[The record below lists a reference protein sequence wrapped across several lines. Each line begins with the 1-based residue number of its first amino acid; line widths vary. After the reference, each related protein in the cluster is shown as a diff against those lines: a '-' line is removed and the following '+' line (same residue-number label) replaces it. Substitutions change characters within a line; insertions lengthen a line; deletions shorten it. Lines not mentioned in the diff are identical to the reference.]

1 MSEILR
7 ENASWRKG
15 KSPIITKYADEHTKL
30 FSAIAGRGFLRLP
43 GYAYDSENGI
53 ELSAKM
59 MLSELNLKI
68 LGETIERE
76 LKQSGIDYDQTYK
89 TALLQW
95 EIDKQ
100 SLLNAWEVEYSGIK
114 RVSAQEEEVLNQL
127 GIEVSKRGTYLIE
140 QKTIIELD
148 AEALRTQLAT
158 LDGTTAPYEVQLANE
173 KLLTAQ
179 KKLEIIPIL
188 QAIVAKEEELLVAER
203 GKVAAYTTLM
213 AAEQEVVIKKE
224 TLIPVIGDLTNVSEQ
239 YTGEFAQQIILE
251 GQLADEKVTQAGIS
265 KDNAAERN
273 LTAEKE
279 IEQATIQLE
288 VDDKKREL
296 SNAKNTNEDTLLDKD
311 IANIHSLGTAETGAN
326 KAVLD
331 DEKAKQTYV
340 LDKKRTTINYEEAT
354 KVATSTIL
362 SSAEMNKMNFITNS
376 DAATIQRK
384 AVLDAAANIKAK
396 LTHIIG

>member
-7 ENASWRKG
+7 EQSQFRKG
-15 KSPIITKYADEHTKL
+15 KGPIIAKYADEHTKL
-30 FSAIAGRGFLRLP
+30 FSAVAGRGFLRLP
-43 GYAYDSENGI
+43 GYAYDVENGI

-59 MLSELNLKI
+59 LLSELNLKI
-68 LGETIERE
+68 LGETIDRE
-76 LKQSGIDYDQTYK
+76 LKQTGIAYDLTYK
-89 TALLQW
+89 TALVQW
-95 EIDKQ
+95 ELDKQ
-100 SLLNAWEVEYSGIK
+100 ILLNAWEVEYSGIK
-114 RVSAQEEEVLNQL
+114 KISAQEEEVLNQL
-127 GIEVSKRGTYLIE
+127 EIEVSKRGTYLIE

-148 AEALRTQLAT
+148 AEALKTQLAV
-158 LDGTTAPYEVQLANE
+158 LDGTTAPYEVQLANA

-188 QAIVAKEEELLVAER
+188 QAIVAKEEELLEAER
-203 GKVAAYTTLM
+203 GKAAAYTELM
-213 AAEQEVVIKKE
+213 AAEREVVIKKGI
-224 TLIPVIGDLTNVSEQ
+224 LVPVIGELTNVSEQ
-239 YTGEFAQQIILE
+239 YTGEFAKQVTLE
-251 GQLADEKVTQAGIS
+251 GQIADERVTQAGIS

-279 IEQATIQLE
+279 IEQATILLK

-296 SNAKNTNEDTLLDKD
+296 SDAKNTNEDTLFNKD

-340 LDKKRTTINYEEAT
+340 LDKKRTTIDYGDAT

-384 AVLDAAANIKAK
+384 AVLDAAANIKAQ